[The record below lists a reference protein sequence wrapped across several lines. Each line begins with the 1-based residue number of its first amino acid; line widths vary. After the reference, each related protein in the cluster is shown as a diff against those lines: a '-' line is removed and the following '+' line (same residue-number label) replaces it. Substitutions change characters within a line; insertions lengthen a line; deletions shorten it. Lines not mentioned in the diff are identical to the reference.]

1 MVSMSPS
8 MQASLMPVLLLL
20 LLLLPCHVPAARN
33 SRVVRTGQGRIQGMV
48 LVPDG
53 PGLGSV
59 EAFLG
64 VPYASPPVGR
74 LRFMPPVTP
83 QVREHSKDK
92 KYLKSLVFGK
102 VYAKL
107 YTVFVAKLQF
117 CTFSG
122 RYLTAFSVQ

>member
-1 MVSMSPS
+1 MPASSMST
-8 MQASLMPVLLLL
+8 QVVLLLL
-20 LLLLPCHVPAARN
+20 LLPSHVPAARN
-33 SRVVRTGQGRIQGMV
+33 SRIVRTGQGRMQGMV

-83 QVREHSKDK
+83 QVREATQK
-92 KYLKSLVFGK
+92 
-102 VYAKL
+102 
-107 YTVFVAKLQF
+107 
-117 CTFSG
+117 
-122 RYLTAFSVQ
+122 